1 MICTERGQQE
11 REIESQKSIA
21 IMQIGTTIVIVVWVC
36 PLSTK
41 AANTTPIR
49 KTVHTIGHDCIM
61 QVRLE
66 TVTDYQCSDK
76 ILFWKFLRL
85 RTDNNEIQYS

>member
-21 IMQIGTTIVIVVWVC
+21 IMHIGTIIVIVVWVC

-49 KTVHTIGHDCIM
+49 KTVHTIGRNGMIA
-61 QVRLE
+61 
-66 TVTDYQCSDK
+66 
-76 ILFWKFLRL
+76 
-85 RTDNNEIQYS
+85 